1 MAFEGLK
8 IISMM
13 VYGIRKSHRRDTTV
27 FKFQIIKENWF
38 IKVFLGEISKIMLI
52 EP

>member
-1 MAFEGLK
+1 MEFE
-8 IISMM
+8 
-13 VYGIRKSHRRDTTV
+13 RATEDTTV